1 MASKMES
8 FLEMVQKNPALQ
20 EKLRSAIDI
29 DKIADLAKESG
40 IALAPHEVAAFFSS
54 QVSPLSSG
62 ELDSMNGLDQ
72 VVGGMAPVDV
82 ACRWTCSNNSRKLC

>member
-1 MASKMES
+1 MSSKMES
-8 FLEMVQKNPALQ
+8 FLEMVQKNPELQ

-29 DKIADLAKESG
+29 SKIADLAREAG
-40 IALAPHEVAAFFSS
+40 VALTPHDVATFFSS

-72 VVGGMAPVDV
+72 VVGGMAAVDA

>member
-29 DKIADLAKESG
+29 GKIADLAGEAG
-40 IALAPHEVAAFFSS
+40 VALTPHEVATFFSS
-54 QVSPLSSG
+54 KVSPLSSG

-72 VVGGMAPVDV
+72 VVGGVRPEAVN
-82 ACRWTCSNNSRKLC
+82 CRWTCSNNSRALC